1 VRCVI
6 NTTNNIVEVPFTK
19 EMTLNA
25 NAKANSLGS
34 IDNSILDG
42 KGNFAGYLGEE
53 IVADYMKALQIST
66 DEGDEKYSYDL
77 VKDNQKIE
85 VKTKRRTVPP
95 KGFYDASVA
104 VYSRH
109 QNPDI
114 YVFVSLQYID
124 NVPVKAWI
132 CGQKDSEEYFKE
144 ATFYSR
150 GDVDPSNNWVVSVD
164 CYNLPYKELDRV
176 TPNEQ

>member
-1 VRCVI
+1 MNMI
-6 NTTNNIVEVPFTK
+6 DNIIEAPFTK
-19 EMTLNA
+19 EMVS
-25 NAKANSLGS
+25 NAKKKAKNLGKIS
-34 IDNSILDG
+34 NSILG
-42 KGNFAGYLGEE
+42 GGGNFAGYLGEE

-104 VYSRH
+104 DYSRH

-114 YVFVSLQYID
+114 YVFVSIQFND
-124 NVPVKAWI
+124 NTPIKSWI
-132 CGQKDSEEYFKE
+132 CGKKDAKEYFKQ

-150 GDVDPSNNWVVSVD
+150 GDIDSSNNWKVSVD
-164 CYNLPYKELDRV
+164 CYNLPYNKLDRI
-176 TPNEQ
+176 